1 MRFSTAARGVLFA
14 ASFIASALLGVYAA
28 GVARLALTNG
38 VSLLLLDDG
47 ASHLLLN
54 SSQAQTYGQALWG
67 LQQPAPGQQ
76 PLTTAQLVVSDAT
89 GANVPVGLVNNQT
102 HVFTPAAGAITA
114 YSQYFPANPAATT
127 STVGVMMGIN
137 AAFSPSMTGR
147 ALIIVSGTFNSTL
160 AIGQSVT
167 AGIRYGTGTAPANGT
182 AITGT
187 GTGLGIQMPSCAA
200 TLCTAWTR
208 QAILVGLTPGIS
220 YWLDLSWQ
228 NSASNQS
235 TGPTSLTIT
244 VIEF

>member
-1 MRFSTAARGVLFA
+1 MRFAKSARGVLFTA
-14 ASFIASALLGVYAA
+14 IFIAAAILGVYAA

-47 ASHLLLN
+47 VSHLLLN

-76 PLTTAQLVVSDAT
+76 PLTTASLVISDAT
-89 GANVPVGLVNNQT
+89 GANVPVGTVNNQT

-114 YSQYFPANPAATT
+114 YSQYFPSNPPTTT
-127 STVGVMMGIN
+127 STVGVMMGLN
-137 AAFSPSMTGR
+137 AAFAPSMTGR
-147 ALIIVSGTFNSTL
+147 ALIIVSGTYNSTL
-160 AIGQSVT
+160 AVGQSVT
-167 AGIRYGTGTAPANGT
+167 AGIRFGAGPAPANGA
-182 AITGT
+182 AITGQ

-200 TLCTAWTR
+200 TICNAWTR

-228 NSASNQS
+228 NSSNAAA